1 MALYGRNAFAGVIS
15 LSTRQ
20 PNVDDLWGWISGTIG
35 PNERYEVKGGV
46 NVPVVPGVPGIY
58 ADAGCSTFDDTWRN
72 NHPLADIGGFTRSK
86 LGGYQKKA

>member
-1 MALYGRNAFAGVIS
+1 
-15 LSTRQ
+15 
-20 PNVDDLWGWISGTIG
+20 
-35 PNERYEVKGGV
+35 VKGGV

-86 LGGYQKKA
+86 LGGYQKRRISRGGSWTLGQ